1 MYINRKY
8 NAIITHSAEKINLRE
23 NYMAKAKKNDSGKW
37 EIQATKT
44 IDGKKIRKRFYGKTK
59 KEAEYNAAVWAN
71 SVTEEKESDI
81 KLADALK
88 AYIESRRYILSP
100 STIEGYEKI
109 KRNYFLDIQEKRIS
123 DITFEMLQKAVNEL
137 SKDKSAKTVNNAFA
151 LIKSVLKQYDISC
164 ENIRLPKNVKQI
176 KQYPP
181 LEDVLRAIY
190 GSDVF
195 VPCILAMWLS
205 LRMSEVRG
213 VKYGDIHD
221 GKIYIKDTLLHVNN
235 EDIFIENRT
244 KSYQSTRIIS
254 FPESLRAMIG
264 EGEPGEFIVK
274 DTRNYIYKKLQK
286 LLTDAGVPNISF
298 HDLRHYNA
306 AVMGQLGISD
316 KYAMERGGWDTES
329 IYHKTYQFSFDEYKE
344 KADKSINSFFENAI
358 ESAQQSAQFTE

>member
-1 MYINRKY
+1 
-8 NAIITHSAEKINLRE
+8 
-23 NYMAKAKKNDSGKW
+23 MAKAKKNDSGKW

-59 KEAEYNAAVWAN
+59 KEAELLAAVWVN
-71 SVTEEKESDI
+71 EGKENDKAD
-81 KLADALK
+81 KLLSDALNE
-88 AYIESRRYILSP
+88 YIDSRRYILSP

-109 KRNYFLDIQEKRIS
+109 KRNYFTDLQQKKIS
-123 DITFEMLQKAVNEL
+123 AITFEMLQAAVNEM
-137 SKDKSAKTVNNAFA
+137 SKDKSPKTVNNAFA
-151 LIKSVLKQYDISC
+151 LIKGVLKKYDISC
-164 ENIRLPKNVKQI
+164 DNIRVPKNVKQI

-181 LEDVLRAIY
+181 LDDVLKAIY

-195 VPCILAMWLS
+195 IPCILAIWLS

-274 DTRNYIYKKLQK
+274 DSRNYIYKKLQK
-286 LLTDAGVPNISF
+286 LLKEAGVPNISF

-344 KADKSINSFFENAI
+344 KADNSINSFFENAI
-358 ESAQQSAQFTE
+358 ESAQKSAQQCKKNA